1 MRSFYP
7 LLKWSRCRQYV
18 ELRCRINHPYGI
30 LRQRPSATSENY
42 ASAARYPSRGPLPTL
57 GPWPL
62 YLFAPSPPTSVC
74 YRQITLPPTSLAC
87 AIPRNTKACKRKR
100 APNLLVQPMIYRPNL
115 QSNLFRLRN
124 ARSTWLRLL

>member
-7 LLKWSRCRQYV
+7 LLKWSRYRQYV
-18 ELRCRINHPYGI
+18 ELLCRINHPYGI
-30 LRQRPSATSENY
+30 LRQGPSATSESY

-62 YLFAPSPPTSVC
+62 YSSAPSPPTRAC
-74 YRQITLPPTSLAC
+74 YRQITPPPTSRAC
-87 AIPRNTKACKRKR
+87 AIPRNTQACKRKR
-100 APNLLVQPMIYRPNL
+100 APNPLVKPVIYRPNL
-115 QSNLFRLRN
+115 RSNLFRLRN